1 MSYCKINYLFHLG
14 RNCTYIFRH
23 WPQILGEFKLLNA
36 EIDEDK
42 AVIVSPTDNDPKMV
56 WYQHFGRKRI
66 FSGEMEHSGVSGGFD
81 RARFFHSQ
89 SAQMTSRS
97 FPPGSNLY
105 INWSTISNNQ
115 SYHQDPLMSKWTGP
129 HPDSYL
135 IMHHSVNEI
144 LPPHLH
150 FINTWN
156 LSIPPARILTKNKFF
171 VKTNKLFTRN
181 VQILN

>member
-1 MSYCKINYLFHLG
+1 
-14 RNCTYIFRH
+14 
-23 WPQILGEFKLLNA
+23 
-36 EIDEDK
+36 
-42 AVIVSPTDNDPKMV
+42 MV

-81 RARFFHSQ
+81 WARFFYSQ
-89 SAQMTSRS
+89 SAQMTSRP
-97 FPPGSNLY
+97 FPPGSNFY
-105 INWSTISNNQ
+105 ITWSTIYNNQ

-156 LSIPPARILTKNKFF
+156 LSIPHAQILTKNKFF
-171 VKTNKLFTRN
+171 VKTNFLPEMCKFSTKCFTYIPKLSTNEVDKSRTWHTTHCSDSNAEF
-181 VQILN
+181 QL